1 MQNYVITKNHV
12 LTFYTGLFL
21 ILVISNIIIVEKF
34 KKEKLK
40 NFAALNCVVGGILFL
55 LFLLRNKLNL
65 SNDIRLFVICSLF
78 IIYLTVF
85 LILFGNNKIPEMQQS
100 DTLKFLVSLNI
111 ILVSVFCI
119 FNYFEHKIKSLS
131 SVINLQTSIRN
142 NPEVV
147 HSQQTGP
154 QPVSALTT
162 GVTTG
167 ATTGVTNVATTG
179 ATTEAPTEPT
189 TVATNEPELG
199 KNEGE
204 GVVPLTVNTTG
215 DVVPE
220 TPETPDNNCFL
231 KAYELIRGLQLVA
244 EENED
249 DFIKFQKKSNV
260 EKVAG
265 WLVGSGKSVSP
276 SEFWKNQRFY
286 LLKDAWFKESK
297 ECLKDAITKTADQN
311 QRTQIRLELTN
322 MLTEIMK
329 SISKA
334 QQREDFDQELGKTLL
349 QNFQELLTINSS
361 MIGK

>member
-142 NPEVV
+142 NPEPLA
-147 HSQQTGP
+147 G
-154 QPVSALTT
+154 SALTT
-162 GVTTG
+162 GAMT
-167 ATTGVTNVATTG
+167 VATTKQPSE
-179 ATTEAPTEPT
+179 ATTKQPSEAT
-189 TVATNEPELG
+189 TKPPSDATNEPTSEATAELG